1 MFGGGRKMPGY
12 SSGGVAS
19 GSNAGY
25 PVMLHGTEAVV
36 PLPNN
41 REIPVEMKGAAG
53 QVNNVSVSVN
63 VAKDGQANT
72 SVSGTGQNSMG
83 KGLGDAISAAV
94 VQELA
99 KQKRN
104 GGMLSPYGAA

>member
-1 MFGGGRKMPGY
+1 MPGY

-19 GSNAGY
+19 GSSAGY

-63 VAKDGQANT
+63 VAKDGQSNT

-83 KGLGDAISAAV
+83 KGLGEAISAAV